1 MFSQNEH
8 FERINLKPNREYED
22 GNKNDQHFMVAES
35 RFHRMLA
42 ASNRSSQ
49 TYKIDSVDLIKN
61 QKLWTK
67 FKHKQEQFEK
77 AGKNS
82 KPLMIFHGTPA
93 QNIDSIVKDNFKLSK
108 ITNGRVYGDGVYFS
122 ECPEISIKYSQ
133 GWNQLILCQVLLGN
147 STKGKLSPGFDST
160 EVPNKGEERCF
171 AIVIP
176 DVDQIFPCYVIN
188 FSQSRCAHLP
198 GNHTQPIFQK
208 TQAPSTKLIAG
219 HYRLRRP
226 EEFVD
231 KLIGFQKERG
241 SFEVFL
247 NKMGLSQEAKKTYMK
262 LTQMYIREEIHGGQ
276 NIYFHHA
283 DDADESFMEVITPG
297 TKTVEPSAFQN
308 GSYYNCIWQ
317 RFGSS
322 LGTTLFKQCTP
333 QPSPITVSLVPYT
346 ITREFTD
353 KTMITTYTEDVF
365 NGFKCVLIYLKI
377 S

>member
-1 MFSQNEH
+1 MFSKNEH

-61 QKLWTK
+61 EKLWTK
-67 FKHKQEQFEK
+67 FKSKQEQFEK

-176 DVDQIFPCYVIN
+176 F
-188 FSQSRCAHLP
+188 
-198 GNHTQPIFQK
+198 
-208 TQAPSTKLIAG
+208 
-219 HYRLRRP
+219 
-226 EEFVD
+226 
-231 KLIGFQKERG
+231 
-241 SFEVFL
+241 
-247 NKMGLSQEAKKTYMK
+247 TY
-262 LTQMYIREEIHGGQ
+262 
-276 NIYFHHA
+276 
-283 DDADESFMEVITPG
+283 
-297 TKTVEPSAFQN
+297 
-308 GSYYNCIWQ
+308 
-317 RFGSS
+317 
-322 LGTTLFKQCTP
+322 
-333 QPSPITVSLVPYT
+333 
-346 ITREFTD
+346 
-353 KTMITTYTEDVF
+353 
-365 NGFKCVLIYLKI
+365 
-377 S
+377 